1 MVILTEDGGINF
13 CGQRDGSDCS
23 RRAVDLKIR
32 NLGRG
37 QLAGHHHLHFSTYCE
52 SEITREKKRRD
63 RMSTY
68 EVRWIRL
75 QKQRDKYETHVA
87 LGQSRDCPIARLSLI
102 LPLGTGTFSCP
113 AGWKVNQ
120 EESHGFNKP
129 SYSAKTRS
137 VFLSIAA
144 KMRNMQGAIPN
155 TRIRRYRIDWWGWMR
170 FCHFWHEKP
179 LVNFE
184 KPTGSFVPKQL
195 DSCFSG
201 AAILVSQL
209 I

>member
-1 MVILTEDGGINF
+1 LVILTEDGGINF

-23 RRAVDLKIR
+23 RRAVDLKLR

-37 QLAGHHHLHFSTYCE
+37 QLAGYHHLHFSAYCE
-52 SEITREKKRRD
+52 SKITREKKRRD

-68 EVRWIRL
+68 FIRWIRL
-75 QKQRDKYETHVA
+75 QKQRDKYETHVS
-87 LGQSRDCPIARLSLI
+87 LGQSRDCPIARLS
-102 LPLGTGTFSCP
+102 FSCP

-155 TRIRRYRIDWWGWMR
+155 TRIRRYRIDCG
-170 FCHFWHEKP
+170 
-179 LVNFE
+179 
-184 KPTGSFVPKQL
+184 G
-195 DSCFSG
+195 G
-201 AAILVSQL
+201 
-209 I
+209 